1 MIDELRDEQLI
12 EKVGGR
18 FRLSTLI
25 QKRLV
30 YLNKGARSFV
40 ESDKKDKLQIVI
52 QEILEDKIYLD
63 MNDEVCARD
72 DQGNELGP
80 VSDEILNLVDNEVS
94 QIGDQIER
102 LVRISENSS
111 RLPNAA
117 FERPSW
123 LLAGVEQDLSRE

>member
-1 MIDELRDEQLI
+1 MIDELRDEKLI

-40 ESDKKDKLQIVI
+40 ESDKKDKLQVVI

-63 MNDEVCARD
+63 MEGNLCGRDENGRD
-72 DQGNELGP
+72 AGP
-80 VSDEILNLVDNEVS
+80 MDFDFNTPD
-94 QIGDQIER
+94 
-102 LVRISENSS
+102 
-111 RLPNAA
+111 
-117 FERPSW
+117 
-123 LLAGVEQDLSRE
+123 

>member
-18 FRLSTLI
+18 FRLSALI

-52 QEILEDKIYLD
+52 QEILQDKIYLD
-63 MNDEVCARD
+63 MDGNLCGRDEMGRGAGPLDFTFDTD
-72 DQGNELGP
+72 D
-80 VSDEILNLVDNEVS
+80 
-94 QIGDQIER
+94 
-102 LVRISENSS
+102 
-111 RLPNAA
+111 
-117 FERPSW
+117 
-123 LLAGVEQDLSRE
+123 